1 LNQIYLFIKKT
12 KIMKKVSLFL
22 GMVLAASFAIA
33 QVNEDNDATI
43 TQYGSNIG
51 IINQTGSHNDGVI
64 TQGTESTPITTMY
77 SNGTNDWKRG
87 AYVDQVGNHN
97 DAEIIMTKS
106 SAGASIDQKGG
117 DYNWAKQDLNSGSMY
132 TTSWTRM
139 GADIDQTGN
148 HNFANQKT
156 LSSFGTYG
164 VQGIMIVQTGDYNK
178 ADQLSIGG
186 MANVTEITQ
195 IGSNNNNSTESLN
208 TYDVSKTTLADP
220 LLLTW
225 AHKPA
230 GDFTQYANQNKGT
243 THIYVQGDNN
253 NTFQY
258 QEYTSWGG
266 GEGDNDAMIDLYG
279 SGNDVA
285 QGQLG
290 EFNSSDIDIDGSNN
304 VVTSSQLG
312 DSNIVNIDLVGG
324 SNNCVVGVQQI
335 GDLHSATVYQS
346 GASNFAKIVQQ

>member
-1 LNQIYLFIKKT
+1 
-12 KIMKKVSLFL
+12 MKKVSLFL
-22 GMVLAASFAIA
+22 GMVLAASFAMA
-33 QVNEDNDATI
+33 QVNTGNDATI

-51 IINQTGSHNDGVI
+51 VINQTGSDNDGVI
-64 TQGTESTPITTMY
+64 TQGSVGSAITTMY
-77 SNGTNDWKRG
+77 GNGATDWKRG
-87 AYVDQVGNHN
+87 AYIDQVGDN
-97 DAEIIMTKS
+97 DAAEIIMTKS

-117 DYNWAKQDLNSGSMY
+117 DYNWAKQDLNTSDMY

-148 HNFANQKT
+148 HNWANQKT
-156 LSSFGTYG
+156 QAAFGCYG
-164 VQGIMIVQTGDYNK
+164 VQGIMIIQSGDYNK
-178 ADQLSIGG
+178 ADQMSIGG
-186 MANVTEITQ
+186 MGNVTEITQ
-195 IGSNNNNSTESLN
+195 IGNNNNNPTQSSN

-230 GDFTQYANQNKGT
+230 GDFTQYTNQMTGR
-243 THIYVQGDNN
+243 THIYVDGDDNN
-253 NTFQY
+253 TYQY
-258 QEYTSWGG
+258 QERTLENGSIV
-266 GEGDNDAMIDLYG
+266 GDNDADMDIYG

-290 EFNSSDIDIDGSNN
+290 ESNSSEIDIDGENN

-312 DSNIVNIDLVGG
+312 DSNMVNIDLVGG
-324 SNNCVVGVQQI
+324 SNNCVVGVKQV
-335 GDLHSATVYQS
+335 GDFHSATVFQS